1 VRQGEGGR
9 GVHCA
14 LHYLTNPR
22 FGCDAA
28 VGDIRKRGGK
38 LGVGGVLFGMLVYG
52 MWRLWEIGKVGRLK
66 R

>member
-1 VRQGEGGR
+1 M
-9 GVHCA
+9 HCA
-14 LHYLTNPR
+14 LCITLLTLGLDAMLQLEI
-22 FGCDAA
+22 FGKE
-28 VGDIRKRGGK
+28 VGK